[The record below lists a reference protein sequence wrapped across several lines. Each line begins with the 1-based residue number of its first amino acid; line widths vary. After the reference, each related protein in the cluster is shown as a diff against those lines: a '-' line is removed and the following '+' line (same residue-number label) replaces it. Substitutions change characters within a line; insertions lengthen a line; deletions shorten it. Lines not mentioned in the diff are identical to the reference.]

1 MFKATF
7 DPINLLKFKSKK
19 MKCVIIDDEPLAV
32 DLLKDFVSKVDSLEL
47 ISTFNNAI
55 DAVSFIN
62 QNNVDLIFLDIQMPH
77 FSGIEFLNTI
87 EKKPLIIFTTAYS
100 DYAVEGFNLGAVDYL
115 VKPIPFHRFL
125 KAVVRAQQI
134 LIPPTVQTI
143 SESTTVPELE
153 QDFMFVRAEY
163 ENVKMN
169 FADILF
175 IEGLKDYV
183 KIYTTDN
190 KFTLTLIS
198 LIKLE
203 NLLSSKGFSRIHRSY
218 IINIKHVKSI
228 QKNKVLISD
237 KRIPISESYKTAF
250 FERINL

>member
-1 MFKATF
+1 
-7 DPINLLKFKSKK
+7 

-32 DLLKDFVSKVDSLEL
+32 ELLEDFVRKVDSLEL

-77 FSGIEFLNTI
+77 FSGIDFLNTI
-87 EKKPLIIFTTAYS
+87 EKKPLVIFTTAYS

-125 KAVVRAQQI
+125 KSVVRAQQVLNPSTAI
-134 LIPPTVQTI
+134 QAI
-143 SESTTVPELE
+143 SENTTAPELE

-169 FADILF
+169 FSDILF

-237 KRIPISESYKTAF
+237 KRVPISESYKNAF

>member
-1 MFKATF
+1 
-7 DPINLLKFKSKK
+7 

-32 DLLKDFVSKVDSLEL
+32 DLLKDFVGKVESLEL
-47 ISTFNNAI
+47 VNTFTNAI
-55 DAVSFIN
+55 DAISIIN
-62 QNNVDLIFLDIQMPH
+62 QSTIDLIFLDIEMPH
-77 FSGIEFLNTI
+77 FTGIDFINAI

-100 DYAVEGFNLGAVDYL
+100 NYAVEGFNLGAVDYL

-125 KAVVRAQQI
+125 KSVLRAQQI
-134 LIPPTVQTI
+134 FNPQNSPVTTNIPVSI
-143 SESTTVPELE
+143 PEIE

-163 ENVKMN
+163 ENIKLN
-169 FADILF
+169 FSDILF

-190 KFTLTLIS
+190 KYTLTLIS

-203 NLLSSKGFSRIHRSY
+203 NLLSSKGFARIHRSY

-228 QKNKVLISD
+228 QKNKVIIAE
-237 KRIPISESYKTAF
+237 KRLPISESYKTSF
-250 FERINL
+250 FEKINL

>member
-1 MFKATF
+1 
-7 DPINLLKFKSKK
+7 

-32 DLLKDFVSKVDSLEL
+32 ELLEDFVQKVDSLEL

-77 FSGIEFLNTI
+77 FSGIDFLNTI
-87 EKKPLIIFTTAYS
+87 EKKPLVIFTTAYS

-125 KAVVRAQQI
+125 KSVVRAQQI
-134 LIPPTVQTI
+134 VNPAATVSSIAENTL
-143 SESTTVPELE
+143 TPELE

-190 KFTLTLIS
+190 KYTLTLIS

-237 KRIPISESYKTAF
+237 KRIPISESYKNAF
-250 FERINL
+250 FEKINL

>member
-1 MFKATF
+1 
-7 DPINLLKFKSKK
+7 

-32 DLLKDFVSKVDSLEL
+32 DLLKDFVSKVESLEL
-47 ISTFNNAI
+47 ITTFNNAI

-87 EKKPLIIFTTAYS
+87 EKKPLVIFTTAYS

-125 KAVVRAQQI
+125 KSVVRAQQI
-134 LIPPTVQTI
+134 LIPTAVQAI

-169 FADILF
+169 FSDILF

-190 KFTLTLIS
+190 KFILTLIS

-203 NLLSSKGFSRIHRSY
+203 NLLFSKGFSRIHRSY

-237 KRIPISESYKTAF
+237 KRIPISESYKNAF

>member
-1 MFKATF
+1 
-7 DPINLLKFKSKK
+7 

-32 DLLKDFVSKVDSLEL
+32 DLLKDFVSKIDSLEL

-55 DAVSFIN
+55 DAVAFIN

-125 KAVVRAQQI
+125 KAVLRAQQI
-134 LIPPTVQTI
+134 LIPVAGTVNTI
-143 SESTTVPELE
+143 SESTTIPELE

-169 FADILF
+169 FSDILF

-203 NLLSSKGFSRIHRSY
+203 NLLFSKGFSRIHRSY

-228 QKNKVLISD
+228 QKNKVLIND
-237 KRIPISESYKTAF
+237 KRIPISESYKNAF
-250 FERINL
+250 FERINI

>member
-1 MFKATF
+1 MRNE
-7 DPINLLKFKSKK
+7 ILKTNPEK

-32 DLLKDFVSKVDSLEL
+32 ELLEDFVKKVDTLEL

-77 FSGIEFLNTI
+77 FSGIDFLNTI
-87 EKKPLIIFTTAYS
+87 EKKPLVIFTTAYS

-125 KAVVRAQQI
+125 KAVVRAQQV
-134 LIPPTVQTI
+134 LQPVATPALT
-143 SESTTVPELE
+143 ESTNTPEIE

-163 ENVKMN
+163 ENVKLN

-203 NLLSSKGFSRIHRSY
+203 NLLSSKGFARIHRSY

-237 KRIPISESYKTAF
+237 KRIPISESYKNTF
-250 FERINL
+250 FEKINL

>member
-1 MFKATF
+1 
-7 DPINLLKFKSKK
+7 

-32 DLLKDFVSKVDSLEL
+32 ELLQDFVKKVDSLEL
-47 ISTFNNAI
+47 INSFNNAI

-62 QNNVDLIFLDIQMPH
+62 QNNVDLVFLDIQMPH
-77 FSGIEFLNTI
+77 FSGIDFLNTI
-87 EKKPLIIFTTAYS
+87 EKKPLVIFTTAYS

-125 KAVVRAQQI
+125 KAVVRAQQV
-134 LIPPTVQTI
+134 LHPVATNQAAENTNA
-143 SESTTVPELE
+143 PEID

-163 ENVKMN
+163 ENVKLN

-203 NLLSSKGFSRIHRSY
+203 NLLSSKGFARIHRSY

-237 KRIPISESYKTAF
+237 KRIPISESYKSTF
-250 FERINL
+250 FEKINL

>member
-1 MFKATF
+1 
-7 DPINLLKFKSKK
+7 

-32 DLLKDFVSKVDSLEL
+32 ELLEDFVKKVESLEL

-62 QNNVDLIFLDIQMPH
+62 QNNVDLVFLDIQMPH
-77 FSGIEFLNTI
+77 FSGIDFLNTI
-87 EKKPLIIFTTAYS
+87 EKKPLVIFTTAYS

-125 KAVVRAQQI
+125 KSVVRAQQI
-134 LIPPTVQTI
+134 FNPAGASQTI
-143 SESTTVPELE
+143 AENNAVPEVE

-237 KRIPISESYKTAF
+237 KRIPISESYKNAF
-250 FERINL
+250 FEKINL

>member
-1 MFKATF
+1 
-7 DPINLLKFKSKK
+7 

-32 DLLKDFVSKVDSLEL
+32 ELLEDFVRKVDSLEL

-77 FSGIEFLNTI
+77 FSGIDFLNTI
-87 EKKPLIIFTTAYS
+87 EKKPLVIFTTAYS

-125 KAVVRAQQI
+125 KSVVRAQQVLNPSTTI
-134 LIPPTVQTI
+134 QAI
-143 SESTTVPELE
+143 SENTTAPELE

-169 FADILF
+169 FSDILF

-237 KRIPISESYKTAF
+237 KRIPISESYKSAF

>member
-1 MFKATF
+1 
-7 DPINLLKFKSKK
+7 

-32 DLLKDFVSKVDSLEL
+32 ELLEDFVKKVDSLEL
-47 ISTFNNAI
+47 VSTFNNAI

-62 QNNVDLIFLDIQMPH
+62 QNNIDLIFLDIQMPH
-77 FSGIEFLNTI
+77 FSGIDFLNTI
-87 EKKPLIIFTTAYS
+87 EKKPLVIFTTAYS

-125 KAVVRAQQI
+125 KSVVRAQQI
-134 LIPPTVQTI
+134 SNPAAAVHPI
-143 SESTTVPELE
+143 SESIAASEVE

-169 FADILF
+169 FSDILF

-237 KRIPISESYKTAF
+237 KRIPISESYKNAF
-250 FERINL
+250 FEKINL

>member
-1 MFKATF
+1 
-7 DPINLLKFKSKK
+7 

-32 DLLKDFVSKVDSLEL
+32 DLLVEFVGRVDSLEL
-47 ISTFNNAI
+47 VTTFTNAI
-55 DAVSFIN
+55 DAISIIN
-62 QNNVDLIFLDIQMPH
+62 QSQIDLIFLDIEMPH
-77 FSGIEFLNTI
+77 FSGIDFINAI

-100 DYAVEGFNLGAVDYL
+100 NYAVEGFNLGAVDYL

-125 KAVVRAQQI
+125 KSVLRAQQLFYPKSLATENPI
-134 LIPPTVQTI
+134 TTIP
-143 SESTTVPELE
+143 EMEH
-153 QDFMFVRAEY
+153 DFMFVRAEY
-163 ENVKMN
+163 ENVKIN

-190 KFTLTLIS
+190 KYTLTLIS

-203 NLLSSKGFSRIHRSY
+203 NLLSSKGFARIHRSY

-228 QKNKVLISD
+228 QKNKVLMAE
-237 KRIPISESYKTAF
+237 KRIPISESYKTSF
-250 FERINL
+250 FEKINI

>member
-1 MFKATF
+1 
-7 DPINLLKFKSKK
+7 

-32 DLLKDFVSKVDSLEL
+32 DLLKEFVSKVDSLEL
-47 ISTFNNAI
+47 VNTFTNAI
-55 DAVSFIN
+55 DAISIIN
-62 QNNVDLIFLDIQMPH
+62 QSNVDLIFLDIEMPH
-77 FSGIEFLNTI
+77 FSGIDFINAI

-100 DYAVEGFNLGAVDYL
+100 NYAVEGFNLGAVDYL

-125 KAVVRAQQI
+125 KSVLRAQQI
-134 LIPPTVQTI
+134 FNPQNLPVSNNLI
-143 SESTTVPELE
+143 STPEIE

-163 ENVKMN
+163 ENVKLN
-169 FADILF
+169 FSDILF

-190 KFTLTLIS
+190 KYTLTLIS

-203 NLLSSKGFSRIHRSY
+203 NLLSSKGFARIHRSY

-228 QKNKVLISD
+228 QKNKVIIAE
-237 KRIPISESYKTAF
+237 KRIPISESYKSSF
-250 FERINL
+250 FEKINL

>member
-1 MFKATF
+1 
-7 DPINLLKFKSKK
+7 

-32 DLLKDFVSKVDSLEL
+32 ELLVEFVGRVDSLEL
-47 ISTFNNAI
+47 VTTFTNAI
-55 DAVSFIN
+55 DAISIIN
-62 QNNVDLIFLDIQMPH
+62 QSQIDLIFLDIEMPH
-77 FSGIEFLNTI
+77 FSGIDFINAI

-115 VKPIPFHRFL
+115 VKPIPFNRFL
-125 KAVVRAQQI
+125 KSVLRAQQI
-134 LIPPTVQTI
+134 FIPKSLPIAQSTI
-143 SESTTVPELE
+143 NTPEIE
-153 QDFMFVRAEY
+153 HDFMFVRAEY
-163 ENVKMN
+163 ENVKLN

-190 KFTLTLIS
+190 KYTLTLIS

-203 NLLSSKGFSRIHRSY
+203 NLLSSKGFARVHRSY

-228 QKNKVLISD
+228 QKNKVLIAD
-237 KRIPISESYKTAF
+237 KRIPISESYKTSF
-250 FERINL
+250 FEKINI

>member
-1 MFKATF
+1 
-7 DPINLLKFKSKK
+7 

-32 DLLKDFVSKVDSLEL
+32 DLLKDFVGKVESLEL
-47 ISTFNNAI
+47 VSTFTNAI
-55 DAVSFIN
+55 DAISIIN
-62 QNNVDLIFLDIQMPH
+62 QSAIDLIFLDIEMPH
-77 FSGIEFLNTI
+77 FTGIDFINAI

-100 DYAVEGFNLGAVDYL
+100 NYAVEGFNLGAVDYL

-125 KAVVRAQQI
+125 KSVLRAQQI
-134 LIPPTVQTI
+134 FNPQNSPVTTNIPVSI
-143 SESTTVPELE
+143 PEIE

-163 ENVKMN
+163 ENIKLN
-169 FADILF
+169 FSDILF

-190 KFTLTLIS
+190 KYTLTLIS

-203 NLLSSKGFSRIHRSY
+203 NLLSSKGFARIHRSY

-228 QKNKVLISD
+228 QKNKVIIAE
-237 KRIPISESYKTAF
+237 KRLPISESYKTSF
-250 FERINL
+250 FEKINL

>member
-1 MFKATF
+1 
-7 DPINLLKFKSKK
+7 

-32 DLLKDFVSKVDSLEL
+32 DLLKEFVGRVDTLEL
-47 ISTFNNAI
+47 VTTFTNAI
-55 DAVSFIN
+55 DAISTIN
-62 QNNVDLIFLDIQMPH
+62 SSNIDLIFLDIEMPH
-77 FSGIEFLNTI
+77 FSGIDFINAI

-100 DYAVEGFNLGAVDYL
+100 NYAVEGFNLGAVDYL
-115 VKPIPFHRFL
+115 VKPIPFNRFL
-125 KAVVRAQQI
+125 KSVLRAQQI
-134 LIPPTVQTI
+134 FNSQNLPTGNPIVSIPEI
-143 SESTTVPELE
+143 EH
-153 QDFMFVRAEY
+153 DFMFVRAEY
-163 ENVKMN
+163 ENVKLN

-190 KFTLTLIS
+190 KYTLTLIS

-203 NLLSSKGFSRIHRSY
+203 NLLSSKGFARIHRSY

-228 QKNKVLISD
+228 QKNKVLIAE

-250 FERINL
+250 FEKINL

>member
-1 MFKATF
+1 
-7 DPINLLKFKSKK
+7 

-32 DLLKDFVSKVDSLEL
+32 DLIKEFVSKVESLEL
-47 ISTFNNAI
+47 INTFNNAI
-55 DAVSFIN
+55 DAIAMIN
-62 QNNVDLIFLDIQMPH
+62 TSNVDLIFLDIEMPH
-77 FSGIEFLNTI
+77 FSGIDFLNAIDKT
-87 EKKPLIIFTTAYS
+87 PLVIFTTAYS

-125 KAVVRAQQI
+125 KSVVRAQQ
-134 LIPPTVQTI
+134 LFNSQNTTQTVAAPK
-143 SESTTVPELE
+143 VVAPEIE
-153 QDFMFVRAEY
+153 PDFMFVRSEY
-163 ENVKMN
+163 ENIKIN
-169 FADILF
+169 FSDILF

-203 NLLSSKGFSRIHRSY
+203 NTLSTKGFARIHRSY
-218 IINIKHVKSI
+218 IINIKHLKSI
-228 QKNKVLISD
+228 QKNKVLIAD

-250 FERINL
+250 FEKINL

>member
-1 MFKATF
+1 
-7 DPINLLKFKSKK
+7 

-32 DLLKDFVSKVDSLEL
+32 ELLEDFVQKVDTLEL
-47 ISTFNNAI
+47 VSTFNNAI

-62 QNNVDLIFLDIQMPH
+62 QNNVDLIFLDIEMPH
-77 FSGIEFLNTI
+77 FSGIDFLNTI
-87 EKKPLIIFTTAYS
+87 EKKPLVIFTTAYS

-125 KAVVRAQQI
+125 KSVVRAQQT
-134 LIPPTVQTI
+134 LNPAATTVQATAENT
-143 SESTTVPELE
+143 SAPEIE

-169 FADILF
+169 FADILY

-203 NLLSSKGFSRIHRSY
+203 NLLSNKGFSRIHRSY

-237 KRIPISESYKTAF
+237 KRIPISESYKTSF

>member
-1 MFKATF
+1 
-7 DPINLLKFKSKK
+7 

-32 DLLKDFVSKVDSLEL
+32 ELLEDFVRKIDSLEL
-47 ISTFNNAI
+47 LTTFNNAI

-125 KAVVRAQQI
+125 KSVVRAQQI
-134 LIPPTVQTI
+134 LNPSAAIQTI
-143 SESTTVPELE
+143 SETTTAPELE

-169 FADILF
+169 FSDILF

-237 KRIPISESYKTAF
+237 KRIPISESYKNAF
-250 FERINL
+250 FEKINL

>member
-1 MFKATF
+1 
-7 DPINLLKFKSKK
+7 

-125 KAVVRAQQI
+125 KSVVRAQQV
-134 LIPPTVQTI
+134 LNPTSVQAI
-143 SESTTVPELE
+143 SESTTAPELE

-169 FADILF
+169 FSDILF

-203 NLLSSKGFSRIHRSY
+203 NLLFSKGFSRIHRSY
-218 IINIKHVKSI
+218 IINIKHLKSI

-237 KRIPISESYKTAF
+237 KRIPISESYKNAF